1 MYAVMTNKNTSTHK
15 PNLEERK
22 RVALLAVNSIGR
34 TRTHGPSFIQE
45 RRNATLER
53 INENGRGTRSHGKR
67 EMQPQT
73 KKDLSKFKIG
83 GLAVGLAISGA
94 ALMSGGEDAPKTPDK
109 APTTVVIAK
118 EGDSIW
124 KLQEKEG
131 FNGNKPYEV
140 VQEAVELNG
149 TSKIFPGQEVVLV
162 NDPNTN
168 PTNSQP

>member
-1 MYAVMTNKNTSTHK
+1 MTNKNTSTLK

-22 RVALLAVNSIGR
+22 REALLAVNSIGR

-53 INENGRGTRSHGKR
+53 IKENGRGTRSHGKR
-67 EMQPQT
+67 EVQPQT
-73 KKDLSKFKIG
+73 KKDFSKFKIG

-109 APTTVVIAK
+109 APSTTVVIAQP
-118 EGDSIW
+118 GDNIW

-131 FNGNKPYEV
+131 FDGNKPYEV

-149 TSKIFPGQEVVLV
+149 TSKIFPGQEVFLV